1 MTQPLTASRKPPLTA
16 PLLGLL
22 MATSSIVFIEPA
34 PYDLLLLGLLC
45 LFFATGLR
53 IPREIRIPVLLVGAF
68 ALSNVVAAAVA
79 HQPMETI
86 RSLGI
91 RTYMVVA
98 WIFFA
103 CVVASEPRRVFP
115 ALWMGYLVAA
125 VIATVFG
132 IAEYFGYIDSVQWE
146 GGLRAKGPFKDPNV
160 FGPFLVPA
168 AIYCLSRLKT
178 PGARGRIIYLP
189 LFLLFAFGVLISF
202 SRGAWLN
209 LAATAGLYFIISF
222 VLARS
227 LRRRVGW
234 LIAGGGGV
242 LALLVMVTIALSY
255 TTVADRFYERAVVT
269 KSYDTAVGGRFYTQ
283 RLALRQAGATPLGIG
298 PGRTDEQFGLEPHNL
313 YLHVLVEGGWVAG
326 LSWSLFVLYTLFCA
340 SRLLRWRSDLRED
353 AVLVF
358 CCLVGVLSQ
367 SAFIDSTHW
376 RHLWLLLALAWGLIV
391 TARRET
397 PGATVVA
404 GPVRGAS

>member
-1 MTQPLTASRKPPLTA
+1 MTQSIAQSRKPPLIA

-34 PYDLLLLGLLC
+34 PYDLLLMGLLC

-53 IPREIRIPVLLVGAF
+53 IPREISVPVLLVGAF
-68 ALSNVVAAAVA
+68 ALSNVVAAVVA
-79 HQPMETI
+79 ADPLETM

-91 RTYMVVA
+91 RTYMVLA
-98 WIFFA
+98 WLFLA
-103 CVVASEPRRVFP
+103 CAVASEPRRVLP

-132 IAEYFGYIDSVQWE
+132 IAEYFGYIESVQWE

-168 AIYCLSRLKT
+168 ALYCLSRLKT
-178 PGARGRIIYLP
+178 PGATGRLLCLP

-209 LAATAGLYFIISF
+209 MISTAGLYFVVSF
-222 VLARS
+222 VQARS

-234 LIAGGGGV
+234 LIAGGGAV
-242 LALLVMVTIALSY
+242 LALLVMVMLAVSY
-255 TTVADRFYERAVVT
+255 TSVADRFFERAVVS
-269 KSYDTAVGGRFYTQ
+269 KSYDTKVGGRFYTQ
-283 RLALRQAGATPLGIG
+283 KLALEQAGVTPLGIG
-298 PGRTDEQFGLEPHNL
+298 PGRTDEEFGLEPHNL

-326 LSWSLFVLYTLFCA
+326 LSWYLFVLYTLFSA

-358 CCLVGVLSQ
+358 CCLAGVLAQ

-376 RHLWLLLALAWGLIV
+376 RHLWLLLALAWGLVV
-391 TARRET
+391 TARREKS
-397 PGATVVA
+397 GM
-404 GPVRGAS
+404 